1 MKQKRNR
8 YGIPGVFAGN
18 LFRSGRMSHSGYSYS
33 FLSALLALCV
43 CLSLAACA
51 TAKKSQL
58 TEMEQGDFTPVIEGI
73 DMLRV
78 GDKAPLFEV
87 SDVFGNRFNFGD
99 KIGKNVIVLVFWSV
113 YCDPCRNSMPA
124 YNEIY
129 LKHREKGLDF
139 FTINMDG
146 EEMTDAI
153 RGFFDSE
160 NIGLTVLLDEPEGD
174 FLKIADPYG
183 VQGTPTIYIID
194 KKGRIAFGKVGT
206 IPIETLSSLIGEEL
220 AKQ

>member
-1 MKQKRNR
+1 MKQERNR
-8 YGIPGVFAGN
+8 YGVAGALMGD
-18 LFRSGRMSHSGYSYS
+18 LFRDGRVSRSRQSSS
-33 FLSALLALCV
+33 FLFALMALCV
-43 CLSLAACA
+43 CVSLAACA
-51 TAKKSQL
+51 TVEEPQL
-58 TEMEQGDFTPVIEGI
+58 AEMERGDFTPVIDDIE
-73 DMLRV
+73 MLRV

-87 SDVFGNRFNFGD
+87 SDVFGNSFNLGD

-113 YCDPCRNSMPA
+113 YCDPCRSSMPA
-124 YNEIY
+124 YSEVY
-129 LKHREKGLDF
+129 RRHREKGLEL

-153 RGFFDSE
+153 RGFLDGE
-160 NIGLTVLLDEPEGD
+160 NIGLPVLLDEPEGD

-206 IPIETLSSLIGEEL
+206 ISIETLSSLVEDEL